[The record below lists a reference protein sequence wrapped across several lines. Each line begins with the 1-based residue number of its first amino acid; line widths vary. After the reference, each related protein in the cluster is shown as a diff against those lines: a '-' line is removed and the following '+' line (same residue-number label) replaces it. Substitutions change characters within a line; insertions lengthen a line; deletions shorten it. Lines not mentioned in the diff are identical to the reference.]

1 MLKLNYSGFDLE
13 AGTDEAGR
21 GCLAGPVVAAAVI
34 LPKDFSHPFLNDSKQ
49 LSEKKRKELKTNKA
63 TIIILVIS
71 TNESDKLFEYTL
83 ENNAIITKNK

>member
-34 LPKDFSHPFLNDSKQ
+34 LHKDF
-49 LSEKKRKELKTNKA
+49 
-63 TIIILVIS
+63 
-71 TNESDKLFEYTL
+71 
-83 ENNAIITKNK
+83 